1 MHACNANGS
10 LNSLD
15 VKSPRRPRSCG
26 LFPGRLL
33 GRGRELRE
41 HRAKDGQQTFHFS
54 PESGS
59 SVHLVPS
66 GLGGPHATTTGAVGP
81 DEGAPPGF
89 APAPST
95 STLLG
100 APSSP
105 NGSLGE
111 PLSHTLPGPRTA
123 PPRALGGASQQET
136 PRGLVLFST
145 LRHPGS
151 LSLPS
156 PEGPACLGPGWLA
169 PTAGTQRR
177 QGGPRDAHEYG
188 AGVPRRAGLRGLAP
202 PSSVRPHTQGSQARW
217 LPLAPCLRRPVVTL
231 GRSGPGPLALVLPC
245 PSAQTRSG
253 HRGLI
258 PV

>member
-1 MHACNANGS
+1 MHACSANSS

-59 SVHLVPS
+59 SVRLVPS
-66 GLGGPHATTTGAVGP
+66 GLGGPHAAMRAVGP

-89 APAPST
+89 APAPRA

-100 APSSP
+100 APLSP

-111 PLSHTLPGPRTA
+111 PLSHTLPGPGTA
-123 PPRALGGASQQET
+123 PLRALGGASRQET
-136 PRGLVLFST
+136 PRGLALFST
-145 LRHPGS
+145 LRRPGS

-169 PTAGTQRR
+169 ATAGAQRR
-177 QGGPRDAHEYG
+177 QGGRRDAHESG
-188 AGVPRRAGLRGLAP
+188 AGVPGRAGL
-202 PSSVRPHTQGSQARW
+202 
-217 LPLAPCLRRPVVTL
+217 
-231 GRSGPGPLALVLPC
+231 
-245 PSAQTRSG
+245 
-253 HRGLI
+253 
-258 PV
+258 

>member
-1 MHACNANGS
+1 MLSHQEDPAAVAS
-10 LNSLD
+10 SW
-15 VKSPRRPRSCG
+15 
-26 LFPGRLL
+26 GRLP

-41 HRAKDGQQTFHFS
+41 HRAKDGQQTFHFG
-54 PESGS
+54 PESGYS
-59 SVHLVPS
+59 GHLVPS
-66 GLGGPHATTTGAVGP
+66 GLGGSHAATTGVVGP
-81 DEGAPPGF
+81 DEGTPPGF

-111 PLSHTLPGPRTA
+111 PLSHRTA
-123 PPRALGGASQQET
+123 PLRALGRASQQKT

-145 LRHPGS
+145 LWLPGS

-169 PTAGTQRR
+169 ATAGTQRR

-188 AGVPRRAGLRGLAP
+188 AGVPGRAGL
-202 PSSVRPHTQGSQARW
+202 
-217 LPLAPCLRRPVVTL
+217 
-231 GRSGPGPLALVLPC
+231 
-245 PSAQTRSG
+245 
-253 HRGLI
+253 
-258 PV
+258 

>member
-1 MHACNANGS
+1 MHACSANSS

-59 SVHLVPS
+59 SVRLVHS
-66 GLGGPHATTTGAVGP
+66 GLGGPHAAITRAVGP

-89 APAPST
+89 APAPSA

-100 APSSP
+100 APLSP

-111 PLSHTLPGPRTA
+111 PLSHTLPGPGTA
-123 PPRALGGASQQET
+123 PLRALGGASRQET
-136 PRGLVLFST
+136 PKDLRCFPPSGAQVACLCPLRRVLPAWDLGGWLPRQEPRGGRVGGGMPT
-145 LRHPGS
+145 
-151 LSLPS
+151 S
-156 PEGPACLGPGWLA
+156 PGPACPGGLGFEAWPHG
-169 PTAGTQRR
+169 PPSGRTP
-177 QGGPRDAHEYG
+177 GGPQP
-188 AGVPRRAGLRGLAP
+188 AGSP
-202 PSSVRPHTQGSQARW
+202 
-217 LPLAPCLRRPVVTL
+217 
-231 GRSGPGPLALVLPC
+231 
-245 PSAQTRSG
+245 
-253 HRGLI
+253 
-258 PV
+258 